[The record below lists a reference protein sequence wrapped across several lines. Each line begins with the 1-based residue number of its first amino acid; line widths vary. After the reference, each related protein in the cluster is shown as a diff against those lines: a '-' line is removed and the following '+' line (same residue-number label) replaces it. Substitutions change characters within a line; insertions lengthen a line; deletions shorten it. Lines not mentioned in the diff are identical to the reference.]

1 MQSSPKRCRKWR
13 LNSSSSRTTIAPIES
28 CVLPRKKTADKETSL
43 SFFLETIFPFLLAG
57 CGMVGA
63 GILFDIAQEWSF
75 FKRIPQAIMLLPA
88 LLGLK
93 GNVEMTLASRLS
105 TQAPGCGMVGAGILF
120 DIAQEWSFFKRIPQA
135 IMLLPALLGLKGNA
149 NLGEMAARHQQ
160 IHIACSNLALIQAQ
174 SIIVSLFAAIAAI
187 IAYGIETGKWQ
198 PENSVLLCLTS
209 VATASMTSLLLGMIM
224 FGVVIVAS
232 RIGLNPDNI
241 TAPIAASLGDITALI
256 IMISVGTIL
265 LRVQHQFEVECVA
278 LGVWSV
284 ASILFV
290 WIASKDKSTAN
301 VLKNGWYPI
310 FTAML
315 ISSSAGRILKTTV
328 SVFPAVA
335 AFQPVINGAGGN
347 LVAIQASRISTEL
360 HKFGKFGTLPDNP
373 LSHFTSPLWSFF
385 AKGSEAQVARIL
397 VLLVLPGHAVFMT
410 IIFVS
415 IRSAPVSIPFITAYL
430 TVALVQV
437 IVLLYLCQLMVR
449 AMWRC
454 KVDPDNSAIPILT
467 ALGDLLGTALLAAAF
482 ICLNRLSAVN
492 INEHPT

>member
-1 MQSSPKRCRKWR
+1 MQSITIVAVGNPSAMQSSPKRCRKWR

-28 CVLPRKKTADKETSL
+28 CVLPRKKIADKETSL

-105 TQAPGCGMVGAGILF
+105 TQA
-120 DIAQEWSFFKRIPQA
+120 
-135 IMLLPALLGLKGNA
+135 

-187 IAYGIETGKWQ
+187 IAYGIETGKVNNCTNEVKPHKGAVRISQWQ

-373 LSHFTSPLWSFF
+373 LSHFTNPLWSFF

-430 TVALVQV
+430 IVALVQV

>member
-1 MQSSPKRCRKWR
+1 MQSITIVAVGNPSAMQSSPKRSRKWR

-63 GILFDIAQEWSF
+63 GILLDIAQEWSF

-105 TQAPGCGMVGAGILF
+105 TQA
-120 DIAQEWSFFKRIPQA
+120 
-135 IMLLPALLGLKGNA
+135 

-174 SIIVSLFAAIAAI
+174 SIIVSLFAATAAI

-373 LSHFTSPLWSFF
+373 LSHFTNPLWSFF
-385 AKGSEAQVARIL
+385 AKGSEAPSGQNSSVTGTTGTCCVYDDYFCQYPKRTCIDSFYYCISHCRIGTGDCVTLSMPTYGTCNVA
-397 VLLVLPGHAVFMT
+397 
-410 IIFVS
+410 
-415 IRSAPVSIPFITAYL
+415 
-430 TVALVQV
+430 VQ
-437 IVLLYLCQLMVR
+437 
-449 AMWRC
+449 
-454 KVDPDNSAIPILT
+454 S
-467 ALGDLLGTALLAAAF
+467 
-482 ICLNRLSAVN
+482 
-492 INEHPT
+492 